1 MRIGLVVDATCD
13 LPPEFLAA
21 NNIRVLPIGIRL
33 GERRIVDDRDP
44 DTTLKFYSQDLP
56 KVGPEDGS
64 EPLTPAQTHDWFLEQ
79 LVTDFDYVI
88 CLTVTSQ
95 RSPIFEHATQA
106 SFSLLQSYKERRA
119 AAGIAGPFA
128 LRVIDSQTVFAGL
141 AVLAAEGVRLL
152 GEDQHPNAV
161 RTRLEQLSQ
170 QMNTFL
176 VASDLGHIRRRG
188 FQKGDRSSL
197 GDRLRGAF
205 LGIGSML
212 DMKPVLSLVQGE
224 DKPVSVSP
232 NYEKSAERLLNFA
245 RARVEAGE
253 LLAPQMCLSYAGDP
267 SALRDLPG
275 FSALEAACQAKGV
288 QVHLAMLSPTGGIN
302 LGAGAMSLSFAAQP
316 IPFA

>member
-21 NNIRVLPIGIRL
+21 NNIRVLPIGIRV
-33 GERRIVDDRDP
+33 GERRIIDDRNP
-44 DTTLKFYSQDLP
+44 ETTLRFYAHDLP
-56 KVGPEDGS
+56 KVAPEDGS
-64 EPLTPAQTHDWFLEQ
+64 QPLTASETHAWFLEN

-88 CLTVTSQ
+88 CLTVSSA
-95 RSPIFEHATQA
+95 RSPIFDNATQA
-106 SFSLLQSYKERRA
+106 SFSLLQTYKERRS
-119 AAGIAGPFA
+119 AAGISGPFA
-128 LRVIDSQTVFAGL
+128 LRVIDSHTVFAGL
-141 AVLAAEGVRLL
+141 AVLAAEGTRLL
-152 GEDQHPNAV
+152 AADTHPNAV

-188 FQKGDRSSL
+188 FQKGDRSSI

-232 NYEKSAERLLNFA
+232 NYEKSAERLMNFA

-253 LLAPQMCLSYAGDP
+253 LLAPILSMSYAGDP

-275 FSALEAACQAKGV
+275 FAALESACLDRGIA
-288 QVHLAMLSPTGGIN
+288 VHLGMLSPVGGIN
-302 LGAGAMSLSFAAQP
+302 LGSGAMSLSFAAEP
-316 IPFA
+316 KPFA